1 MEEIKM
7 HPILKSYIPVA
18 NIITQTFG
26 KSCEVS
32 IHDLTQPES
41 SVVYVSNGTVT
52 GRKEGQSFNHL
63 IRQVLLSKKF
73 KDDCTANYL
82 FEADSGKKMK
92 SSSALIRN
100 PQGEVVGMLCINYD
114 LTLSYLI
121 KKEVLGF
128 LPELTQNEMPVDDGD
143 IPNQYV
149 MTIIDELIENIIK
162 NKDIEN
168 LKRKDNIELIRFMDE
183 KGVFLVKGAIDKV
196 AESLGLSKV
205 TIYSYLDEAREKKQ
219 N

>member
-32 IHDLTQPES
+32 IHDLTQPEN

-63 IRQVLLSKKF
+63 IREVLLSKKF

-82 FEADSGKKMK
+82 FEADSGKKIK

-100 PQGEVVGMLCINYD
+100 PEGEVVGMLCINYD

-121 KKEVLGF
+121 KEEVLGF
-128 LPELTQNEMPVDDGD
+128 LPELTQDEMPVDDDD
-143 IPNQYV
+143 IPNQDV
-149 MTIIDELIENIIK
+149 MTIIDELIENIIR

-205 TIYSYLDEAREKKQ
+205 TIYSYLDEARGKK
-219 N
+219 

>member
-1 MEEIKM
+1 M

-26 KSCEVS
+26 KNCEVS

-41 SVVYVSNGTVT
+41 SVVYVANGTVT

-63 IRQVLLSKKF
+63 IRQVLLSEKF

-82 FEADSGKKMK
+82 FEADNGKKIK

-100 PQGEVVGMLCINYD
+100 PEGEVVGMLCINYD

-121 KKEVLGF
+121 KEQVLGF
-128 LPELTQNEMPVDDGD
+128 LPELTQDEIPTEDD
-143 IPNQYV
+143 IPNQDV
-149 MTIIDELIENIIK
+149 MTIIDELIANIIR
-162 NKDIEN
+162 NTDTDN

-196 AESLGLSKV
+196 AERLGLSKV
-205 TIYSYLDEAREKKQ
+205 TIYSYLDEARGKK
-219 N
+219 